1 MRQEKNYR
9 GEVSRMLNLRGAAL
23 LKIFIV
29 FVIILSVN
37 YAYCSEEVQK
47 EGRPSERFFTEMG
60 FIAGFGNGS
69 IPEGSYQPVF
79 LIGHFGVDLKRY
91 FSGLKNHSG
100 TLSVFLEPQINPV
113 VNPQTDFELGIGIG
127 LQYTHPIIGN
137 LSVYALGSA
146 GPHYISVVT
155 TKQASGFIFADTIGA
170 GFYYYLT
177 KDSAINVGYR
187 FRHMSNANL
196 ADPNGGI
203 DTNSGVI
210 GYSVFFD

>member
-1 MRQEKNYR
+1 MSK
-9 GEVSRMLNLRGAAL
+9 LRGTPLVSMLIVSVLIL
-23 LKIFIV
+23 LA
-29 FVIILSVN
+29 N
-37 YAYCSEEVQK
+37 YAYCAEDEQK
-47 EGRPSERFFTEMG
+47 GSRAGSRFFTEMG
-60 FIAGFGNGS
+60 FITGFGSGS
-69 IPEGSYQPVF
+69 LPEGNYQPVF

-91 FSGLKNHSG
+91 FPGLKNHSG

-113 VNPQTDFELGIGIG
+113 VNPQTDFEFGIGIG
-127 LQYTHPIIGN
+127 LQYMHPVIGN
-137 LSVYALGSA
+137 LSVYVLGSV

-155 TKQASGFIFADTIGA
+155 SKQANGFIFADTIGG

-203 DTNSGVI
+203 DTSSGVV

>member
-1 MRQEKNYR
+1 MLRR
-9 GEVSRMLNLRGAAL
+9 GRLAKLD
-23 LKIFIV
+23 IFIV
-29 FVIILSVN
+29 VITILVAN
-37 YAYCSEEVQK
+37 YAYCEEAQK
-47 EGRPSERFFTEMG
+47 EGRTSNKFFTEMG

-91 FSGLKNHSG
+91 FSGLKNHGG

-113 VNPQTDFELGIGIG
+113 VNPQTDIEFGIGIG
-127 LQYTHPIIGN
+127 LQYLHPIIGN
-137 LSVYALGSA
+137 LSVYALGSV

-155 TKQASGFIFADTIGA
+155 TKQANGFIFADTIGA

-187 FRHMSNANL
+187 FRHMSNASC

-210 GYSVFFD
+210 GYSIFFD

>member
-1 MRQEKNYR
+1 
-9 GEVSRMLNLRGAAL
+9 MLNLRSAAL
-23 LKIFIV
+23 LKMLIAFVTIF
-29 FVIILSVN
+29 SVN
-37 YAYCSEEVQK
+37 YAYCSEDVQK
-47 EGRPSERFFTEMG
+47 EGRASDRLFTEMG
-60 FIAGFGNGS
+60 FITGFGNGS

-113 VNPQTDFELGIGIG
+113 VNPQTDIEFGIGIG
-127 LQYTHPIIGN
+127 LQYMHPIIGN
-137 LSVYALGSA
+137 LSAYALGSV

-155 TKQASGFIFADTIGA
+155 SKQANGFIFANTIGA

-187 FRHMSNANL
+187 LRHMSNANL
-196 ADPNGGI
+196 AEPNGGI

>member
-1 MRQEKNYR
+1 MW
-9 GEVSRMLNLRGAAL
+9 NLRNAAL

-29 FVIILSVN
+29 VVIILSVN

-47 EGRPSERFFTEMG
+47 EGRTSDRFFTEMG
-60 FIAGFGNGS
+60 FITGFGSGS
-69 IPEGSYQPVF
+69 LPEGSYQPVL

-91 FSGLKNHSG
+91 FRELKNHRG
-100 TLSVFLEPQINPV
+100 TLSFFLEPQINPV
-113 VNPQTDFELGIGIG
+113 VNPRTDFELGIGIG
-127 LQYTHPIIGN
+127 LQYMYPIMDK
-137 LSVYALGSA
+137 LSVYALGSV

-155 TKQASGFIFADTIGA
+155 TKQANGFIFANSIGA

-187 FRHMSNANL
+187 FRHLSNANL

-203 DTNSGVI
+203 DTNLGVI
-210 GYSVFFD
+210 GYSVFF

>member
-1 MRQEKNYR
+1 MSKLRSTPL
-9 GEVSRMLNLRGAAL
+9 VSMLIVSVLIL
-23 LKIFIV
+23 LA
-29 FVIILSVN
+29 N
-37 YAYCSEEVQK
+37 YAYCAEDEQK
-47 EGRPSERFFTEMG
+47 GSRAGSRFFTEMG
-60 FIAGFGNGS
+60 FITGFGSGS
-69 IPEGSYQPVF
+69 LPEGNYQPVF

-91 FSGLKNHSG
+91 FPGLKNHSG

-113 VNPQTDFELGIGIG
+113 VNPQTDFEFGIGIG
-127 LQYTHPIIGN
+127 LQYMHPVIGN
-137 LSVYALGSA
+137 LSVYVLGSV

-155 TKQASGFIFADTIGA
+155 SKQANGFIFADTIGG

-203 DTNSGVI
+203 DTSSGVV

>member
-1 MRQEKNYR
+1 MN
-9 GEVSRMLNLRGAAL
+9 RMLNLRGAAL

-29 FVIILSVN
+29 FVIILSVS
-37 YAYCSEEVQK
+37 YAYCAEEVQK
-47 EGRPSERFFTEMG
+47 EGRASDRFFTEMG
-60 FIAGFGNGS
+60 FITGFGNGS

-127 LQYTHPIIGN
+127 LQYMHPIMDN
-137 LSVYALGSA
+137 LSVYALGSV

-170 GFYYYLT
+170 GFYYYVT

>member
-1 MRQEKNYR
+1 
-9 GEVSRMLNLRGAAL
+9 MLNLRGAAL
-23 LKIFIV
+23 LKMLIV
-29 FVIILSVN
+29 FVIILSVS
-37 YAYCSEEVQK
+37 YAYCAEEVQK
-47 EGRPSERFFTEMG
+47 EGRASDRFFTEMG
-60 FIAGFGNGS
+60 FITGFGNGS

>member
-1 MRQEKNYR
+1 
-9 GEVSRMLNLRGAAL
+9 MLNLRGAAL
-23 LKIFIV
+23 LKMLIV

-37 YAYCSEEVQK
+37 YAYCAEDVQK
-47 EGRPSERFFTEMG
+47 EGRASDRFFTEMG
-60 FIAGFGNGS
+60 FITGFGNGS

-91 FSGLKNHSG
+91 FSELKNHRG
-100 TLSVFLEPQINPV
+100 TLSFFLEPQINPV
-113 VNPQTDFELGIGIG
+113 VNPRTDFECGIGIG
-127 LQYTHPIIGN
+127 LQYMYPIMGK
-137 LSVYALGSA
+137 LSVYALGSV

-155 TKQASGFIFADTIGA
+155 TKQASGFIFADSIGA

-177 KDSAINVGYR
+177 KDSALNAGYR

>member
-1 MRQEKNYR
+1 
-9 GEVSRMLNLRGAAL
+9 MLKLRSLA
-23 LKIFIV
+23 KPTIFIV
-29 FVIILSVN
+29 VVIILFAN
-37 YAYCSEEVQK
+37 YAYCEVAKK
-47 EGRPSERFFTEMG
+47 EGRASDRFFTEMG
-60 FIAGFGNGS
+60 FITGFGSAS

-113 VNPQTDFELGIGIG
+113 VNPQTDIELGVGIG
-127 LQYTHPIIGN
+127 LQYLHPVVGN
-137 LSVYALGSA
+137 LSIYALGSV
-146 GPHYISVVT
+146 GPHYISVTT
-155 TKQASGFIFADTIGA
+155 TKQANGFIFADTVGA
-170 GFYYYLT
+170 GLYYYLT
-177 KDSAINVGYR
+177 KDSAINAGYR

-203 DTNSGVI
+203 DTSSGVI

>member
-1 MRQEKNYR
+1 
-9 GEVSRMLNLRGAAL
+9 MLKLRWLA
-23 LKIFIV
+23 KPTIFIV
-29 FVIILSVN
+29 VVIILFAN
-37 YAYCSEEVQK
+37 YAYCEEAKK
-47 EGRPSERFFTEMG
+47 EGRASDRFFTEMG
-60 FIAGFGNGS
+60 FITGFGSAS

-113 VNPQTDFELGIGIG
+113 VNPSTDIELGIGVG
-127 LQYTHPIIGN
+127 LQYMHPIVGN
-137 LSVYALGSA
+137 LSAYALGSV
-146 GPHYISVVT
+146 GPHYISVAT
-155 TKQASGFIFADTIGA
+155 TKQANGFIFADTVGA
-170 GFYYYLT
+170 GFY
-177 KDSAINVGYR
+177 YR

-196 ADPNGGI
+196 AKPNGGI

>member
-1 MRQEKNYR
+1 
-9 GEVSRMLNLRGAAL
+9 MLNLRHTAL
-23 LKIFIV
+23 LKVFIFVVIV
-29 FVIILSVN
+29 LSGN

-47 EGRPSERFFTEMG
+47 EGRTSDRFFTEMG
-60 FIAGFGNGS
+60 FISGFGSGN
-69 IPEGSYQPVF
+69 IPEGTYQPIL

-127 LQYTHPIIGN
+127 LQYMYPIMGK
-137 LSVYALGSA
+137 LSVYALGSI

-155 TKQASGFIFADTIGA
+155 TKQASGFIFANTIGA

-177 KDSAINVGYR
+177 KYSAINVGYR
-187 FRHMSNANL
+187 LRHMSNANL

>member
-1 MRQEKNYR
+1 
-9 GEVSRMLNLRGAAL
+9 MLKLRWLA
-23 LKIFIV
+23 KPTIFIV
-29 FVIILSVN
+29 VVIILFAN
-37 YAYCSEEVQK
+37 YAYCEEAKK
-47 EGRPSERFFTEMG
+47 EGRASDRFFTEMG
-60 FIAGFGNGS
+60 FITGFGSAS
-69 IPEGSYQPVF
+69 IPEGIYQPVF

-113 VNPQTDFELGIGIG
+113 VNPSTDIELGIGVG
-127 LQYTHPIIGN
+127 LQYMHPIVGN
-137 LSVYALGSA
+137 LSAYALGSV
-146 GPHYISVVT
+146 GPHYISVAT
-155 TKQASGFIFADTIGA
+155 TKQANGFIFADTVGA

-177 KDSAINVGYR
+177 RDSAINVGYR

-196 ADPNGGI
+196 AKPNGGI

>member
-1 MRQEKNYR
+1 MPI
-9 GEVSRMLNLRGAAL
+9 V
-23 LKIFIV
+23 LKMCRKKV
-29 FVIILSVN
+29 ATGN
-37 YAYCSEEVQK
+37 
-47 EGRPSERFFTEMG
+47 RFFTEMG
-60 FIAGFGNGS
+60 FITGFGSAS
-69 IPEGSYQPVF
+69 IPEGNYQPIF

-113 VNPQTDFELGIGIG
+113 VNPQTDFEFGIGIG
-127 LQYTHPIIGN
+127 LQYMHPIIGN
-137 LSVYALGSA
+137 LSAYVLGSI

-203 DTNSGVI
+203 DTSSGVI

>member
-1 MRQEKNYR
+1 MLKR
-9 GEVSRMLNLRGAAL
+9 GRLAKLN
-23 LKIFIV
+23 IFIV
-29 FVIILSVN
+29 VIIIFFAN
-37 YAYCSEEVQK
+37 YAYCEEAQK
-47 EGRPSERFFTEMG
+47 EGRASNRFFTEMG

-69 IPEGSYQPVF
+69 IPEGSYQPIF

-113 VNPQTDFELGIGIG
+113 VNPQTDIELGIGIG
-127 LQYTHPIIGN
+127 LQYMHPIIGN
-137 LSVYALGSA
+137 LSAYILGSI

-155 TKQASGFIFADTIGA
+155 TKQANGFIFADTIGA

-177 KDSAINVGYR
+177 RDSAINVGYR
-187 FRHMSNANL
+187 LRHMSNANL
-196 ADPNGGI
+196 AEPNGGI

>member
-1 MRQEKNYR
+1 
-9 GEVSRMLNLRGAAL
+9 MLSLRSAAPL
-23 LKIFIV
+23 NTLVV

-37 YAYCSEEVQK
+37 YAYCAEDVQT
-47 EGRPSERFFTEMG
+47 EGRASNRFFTEMG
-60 FIAGFGNGS
+60 FITGFGKGS

-79 LIGHFGVDLKRY
+79 LIGHFGVDLKTY
-91 FSGLKNHSG
+91 FAGLKNHSE

-113 VNPQTDFELGIGIG
+113 VNPQTDFEFGVGIG
-127 LQYTHPIIGN
+127 LQYMHPIIGN
-137 LSVYALGSA
+137 LSVYALGSV

-155 TKQASGFIFADTIGA
+155 SKQANGFIFADTIGA

-187 FRHMSNANL
+187 YRHMSNASF
-196 ADPNGGI
+196 ADRNGGI
-203 DTNSGVI
+203 DTSSGII

>member
-1 MRQEKNYR
+1 MSKLRSAPL
-9 GEVSRMLNLRGAAL
+9 VSMLIVSVLIL
-23 LKIFIV
+23 LA
-29 FVIILSVN
+29 N
-37 YAYCSEEVQK
+37 YAYCAEDEQK
-47 EGRPSERFFTEMG
+47 GSRAGSRFFTEMG
-60 FIAGFGNGS
+60 FIAGFGSGS
-69 IPEGSYQPVF
+69 LPEGNYQPVF
-79 LIGHFGVDLKRY
+79 VIGHFGVDLKRY
-91 FSGLKNHSG
+91 LPGLKNHSG

-113 VNPQTDFELGIGIG
+113 VNPQTDFEFGIGIG
-127 LQYTHPIIGN
+127 LQYMHPIIGN
-137 LSVYALGSA
+137 LSVYVLGSV

-155 TKQASGFIFADTIGA
+155 SKQANGFIFADTIGG

-187 FRHMSNANL
+187 LRHMSNANL

>member
-1 MRQEKNYR
+1 
-9 GEVSRMLNLRGAAL
+9 MLNLRDAAL
-23 LKIFIV
+23 LKILIV

-37 YAYCSEEVQK
+37 HAYCSEEVQK
-47 EGRPSERFFTEMG
+47 EGRTSDRFFTEMG
-60 FIAGFGNGS
+60 FITGFGSGN
-69 IPEGSYQPVF
+69 IPEGTYQPVL
-79 LIGHFGVDLKRY
+79 LIGHFGVDMKRY
-91 FSGLKNHSG
+91 FRGLKNHRG
-100 TLSVFLEPQINPV
+100 TLSVFLEPQFNPV
-113 VNPQTDFELGIGIG
+113 FSPQTDFECGIGVG
-127 LQYTHPIIGN
+127 LQYMYPVMDK
-137 LSVYALGSA
+137 LSIYVLGSV

-155 TKQASGFIFADTIGA
+155 TKQANGFLFADSVGA

-187 FRHMSNANL
+187 FRHLSNAHC

>member
-1 MRQEKNYR
+1 
-9 GEVSRMLNLRGAAL
+9 MLNLRDAAL

-29 FVIILSVN
+29 FVIILSAN
-37 YAYCSEEVQK
+37 YAYCSDDVQK
-47 EGRPSERFFTEMG
+47 EGRSSDRFFTEMG
-60 FIAGFGNGS
+60 FITGFGSGS
-69 IPEGSYQPVF
+69 LPEGSYQPVF

-91 FSGLKNHSG
+91 FSGLKNHLG
-100 TLSVFLEPQINPV
+100 TLSVFLEPQVNPV
-113 VNPQTDFELGIGIG
+113 VNPQTDFELGIGVGI
-127 LQYTHPIIGN
+127 QYMYPVMDK
-137 LSVYALGSA
+137 LSIYVLGSV

-155 TKQASGFIFADTIGA
+155 TKQANGFIFANSIGA

>member
-1 MRQEKNYR
+1 MW
-9 GEVSRMLNLRGAAL
+9 NLRNAAL

-29 FVIILSVN
+29 VVIILSVN

-47 EGRPSERFFTEMG
+47 EGRTGDRFFTEMG

-69 IPEGSYQPVF
+69 IPEGSYQPVL

-91 FSGLKNHSG
+91 FRELKDHRG
-100 TLSVFLEPQINPV
+100 TLSIFLEPQINPV

-127 LQYTHPIIGN
+127 LQYMYPIMGK
-137 LSVYALGSA
+137 LSVYALGSV

-155 TKQASGFIFADTIGA
+155 TKQANGFIFANSIGA

-177 KDSAINVGYR
+177 KDSAINIGYR

>member
-1 MRQEKNYR
+1 MLKR
-9 GEVSRMLNLRGAAL
+9 GRLVRLN
-23 LKIFIV
+23 IFIV
-29 FVIILSVN
+29 VFIILLAN
-37 YAYCSEEVQK
+37 YAYGEEPQK
-47 EGRPSERFFTEMG
+47 EGRTGNSFFTEMG

-69 IPEGSYQPVF
+69 IPEGSYQPIF

-100 TLSVFLEPQINPV
+100 TLSVFLEPQVNPV
-113 VNPQTDFELGIGIG
+113 VNPRTDIELGIGVG
-127 LQYTHPIIGN
+127 LQYMHPVVGN
-137 LSVYALGSA
+137 LSAYALGSV

-155 TKQASGFIFADTIGA
+155 TKQASGFIFADTVGA

-203 DTNSGVI
+203 DTNSGVL

>member
-1 MRQEKNYR
+1 
-9 GEVSRMLNLRGAAL
+9 MLNLRNAAL
-23 LKIFIV
+23 LTISIV
-29 FVIILSVN
+29 IVIIFSVN
-37 YAYCSEEVQK
+37 YVYCSEEVQK
-47 EGRPSERFFTEMG
+47 KSRASDRFFTEMG

-69 IPEGSYQPVF
+69 IPEGSYQPIF

-100 TLSVFLEPQINPV
+100 TLSVFVEPQINPV
-113 VNPQTDFELGIGIG
+113 VNPRTDIELGIGIG
-127 LQYTHPIIGN
+127 LQYMHPLVGN
-137 LSVYALGSA
+137 LSVYALGSV
-146 GPHYISVVT
+146 GPHYISAVT

-203 DTNSGVI
+203 DTSSGVI